1 MKVLVTGGAGFIGS
15 HLIGHLLELGH
26 TVTALDNF
34 LSGDPENLERF
45 GKKIRIVRGDL
56 TRPGVLRAA
65 LRGADAVVHEAA
77 IASLDVCLR
86 CPSLT
91 KHVNVRGTEM
101 VLEESLRAG
110 VKRVVFASSS
120 AVYGRQEHLPIPE
133 DAEPRPLSLYAET
146 KLEGERLCRKYFKKG
161 LETVCLRYFNVYGPG
176 QNPEY
181 AGVILKF
188 LACLREGRR
197 PTIYGD
203 GSQTRDFIHVSDAVR
218 ATALALEKNC
228 AGEIINVG
236 SGTAVSVSELLN
248 TLCSLMNRRVR
259 PLHSP
264 LRPGE
269 VLHSQAD
276 TRKAEKVLGFK
287 ATIPLEEGLRTLVFP
302 DRSKPRD

>member
-34 LSGDPENLERF
+34 LSGNPENLERF
-45 GKKIRIVRGDL
+45 GKKIRFVRGDL

-65 LRGADAVVHEAA
+65 LEGADAVVHEAA

-110 VKRVVFASSS
+110 VRRVVFASSS

-133 DAEPRPLSLYAET
+133 DAELRPLSLYAET
-146 KLEGERLCRKYFKKG
+146 KLEGERLCREYFKKG

-188 LACLREGRR
+188 LACLREGKR

-203 GSQTRDFIHVSDAVR
+203 GSQTRDFVHVLDVAR
-218 ATALALEKNC
+218 ATALALERDC
-228 AGEIINVG
+228 AGEVINIG
-236 SGTAVSVSELLN
+236 SGTSVSVSELLRI
-248 TLCSLMNRRVR
+248 LCSLMNRRVR
-259 PLHSP
+259 PLHLP
-264 LRPGE
+264 PRPGE
-269 VLHSQAD
+269 VPHSQAD
-276 TRKAEKVLGFK
+276 TRKAEKLLDFR
-287 ATIPLEEGLRTLVFP
+287 ATVPLEEGLKRLI
-302 DRSKPRD
+302 R